1 MPSVKS
7 GELSY
12 MALAMKRG
20 ETAYSSLLM
29 VAGAVLSDPEPLL
42 ARLVRGCIA
51 LAFNACV
58 RAVACSHRL
67 AHAVKSGEL
76 SSMALAMK
84 RGATA
89 YSSLLMVAGA
99 VLPDHKPLPSR
110 LGRGCIALA
119 VTACVRAVACSHRLA
134 HTVKGGELSYM
145 MPAMEREEL
154 AYSSLLMVAK
164 TVPPDLEPLLSRLG
178 RGCIAL
184 AVTACVCAVVC
195 RSATA
200 LHMPSRAASSAT

>member
-119 VTACVRAVACSHRLA
+119 VTACVCAPVVCSHRFVA
-134 HTVKGGELSYM
+134 RAVKGCELSYM
-145 MPAMEREEL
+145 MPAMECASQLR
-154 AYSSLLMVAK
+154 
-164 TVPPDLEPLLSRLG
+164 
-178 RGCIAL
+178 
-184 AVTACVCAVVC
+184 TA
-195 RSATA
+195 R
-200 LHMPSRAASSAT
+200 H